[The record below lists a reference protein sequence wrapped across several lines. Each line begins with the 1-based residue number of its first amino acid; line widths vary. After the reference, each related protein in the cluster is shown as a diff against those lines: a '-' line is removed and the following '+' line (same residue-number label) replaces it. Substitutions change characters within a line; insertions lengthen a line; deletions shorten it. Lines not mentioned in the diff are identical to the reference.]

1 MQFHVK
7 GPRDLIAGLLFVVV
21 GGAAALTAWRYPMGT
36 ALHMGP
42 GYFPFIAGCGLTLTG
57 IVVAFRGL
65 SAREHRVQPIHL
77 KPLVLV
83 LAAVALFAVLVERAG
98 LVITVPLVVVTAYL
112 ANPRLRLVEMLLT
125 AAVLT
130 IVAVVVFQQLLELPF
145 HTWPQ

>member
-1 MQFHVK
+1 LQFHVK
-7 GPRDLIAGLLFVVV
+7 GPRDLIAGLLFLVV
-21 GGAAALTAWRYPMGT
+21 GGGAALTAWRYPMGT

-42 GYFPFIAGCGLTLTG
+42 GYFPFLAGCGLTVAG
-57 IVVAFRGL
+57 IVVALRGFG
-65 SAREHRVQPIHL
+65 AREHRVQPIHL

-112 ANPRLRLVEMLLT
+112 ANPRARPVEMVLT
-125 AAVLT
+125 AAALT
-130 IVAVVVFQQLLELPF
+130 LAAVVVFQRLLELPF